1 MAEFQVHGSRAVIE
15 AILDEFSNLESCRL
29 AEPGEFTKIALTN
42 EKLNTCINVL
52 SFFVILW

>member
-1 MAEFQVHGSRAVIE
+1 MAEFQVHGSRAVID

-42 EKLNTCINVL
+42 GKIKFIR
-52 SFFVILW
+52 S